1 MNVAVI
7 GGGSW
12 GTAMGHAMAG
22 AGHRVRVLL
31 RNPALAAEINKS
43 HCNSVYLPGVPLHPG
58 LKACTDAGEALQKAN
73 ICLLALPAQHM
84 GSTLHSLAATFP
96 PDTIP
101 VCLSKGVE
109 TKTLRLMSEVVAEA
123 LPGHAARY
131 AIFSGPSFAAE
142 TVRGLPT
149 AAVLGCE
156 DKALGELLRETLST
170 GMLRVYSSQD
180 VLGVELG
187 GAVKNVIAIAA
198 GVTDG
203 LGFGLNARAALI
215 TRGLAEISRL
225 GQAMGASPATF
236 MGLSGMGD
244 LVLTCSGDLS
254 RNRQVGLKLG
264 QGMSLEA
271 ILQQMH
277 NVAEGVATTRAV
289 CGLADRYGVE
299 VPIAR
304 AMFQVLYEQSPPQ
317 TEVLN
322 LLGRSLKDE

>member
-1 MNVAVI
+1 MNFAVI

-12 GTAMGHAMAG
+12 GTAVGHVMAG
-22 AGHRVRVLL
+22 KGYRVRMLL
-31 RNPALAAEINKS
+31 RNPDLAAEITES
-43 HCNSVYLPGVPLHPG
+43 HSNSVYLPGVPLHPD
-58 LKACTDAGEALQKAN
+58 LKAYTDASLALQDAH
-73 ICLLALPAQHM
+73 ICLLAVPAQHL
-84 GSTLHSLAATFP
+84 GPTLHGLAPYFP

-101 VCLSKGVE
+101 VCLAKGVE

-123 LPGHAARY
+123 LPDHAARY

-149 AAVLGCE
+149 AAVLGC
-156 DKALGELLRETLST
+156 ANRTLGELLRETLST

-215 TRGLAEISRL
+215 TRGLAEIRRL

-236 MGLSGMGD
+236 TGLSGMGD

-264 QGMSLEA
+264 QGMSIEA

-289 CGLADRYGVE
+289 CGLADRYKVE
-299 VPIAR
+299 MPIAQ
-304 AMFQVLYEQSPPQ
+304 AMFQVLYKQSPPQ
-317 TEVLN
+317 TEVLH